1 LSVNG
6 AREKKRERDQD
17 IQREERIREIRTYRE
32 TREIR
37 LRGRE
42 IQKEREEKTSEIAR
56 LGDSEK
62 EREIMR

>member
-6 AREKKRERDQD
+6 ARERKREIRTYREHERD
-17 IQREERIREIRTYRE
+17 REIRTYRE

-42 IQKEREEKTSEIAR
+42 IQKEREIAR
-56 LGDSEK
+56 
-62 EREIMR
+62 